1 MTRIRFSFA
10 RTMALSY
17 LSHLDMLRLFLR
29 ALSRSGLPLAYSKGY
44 NPHPRFNLA
53 LPLPLGIT
61 AGAEYGEVFLTGEIS
76 PELFVELLKMQLPE
90 GLVISGASV
99 ADQEAP
105 ALPSLVNA
113 ALYRAVQ
120 RSGAGIIVKAELL
133 QAAVDRLMSEE
144 QILLKRKTK
153 KKKTT
158 YTNVRPF
165 ILEAAVGKSDNELL
179 LNLLLQ
185 AGSQGGVSPVFVIE
199 QLEPEPGCGRLRAY
213 DWHIH
218 RDRLYFKNNGI
229 LQPFNERV

>member
-1 MTRIRFSFA
+1 MRIRFSFA
-10 RTMALSY
+10 RKMALSY
-17 LSHLDMLRLFLR
+17 ISHLDMLRLFLR

-53 LPLPLGIT
+53 LPLPLGVT
-61 AGAEYGEVFLTGEIS
+61 AGEEYGEVFFTEEIN
-76 PELFVELLKMQLPE
+76 PELFVKLLNMQLPKD
-90 GLVISGASV
+90 LVISGASV

-105 ALPSLVNA
+105 ALPSIVNA
-113 ALYRAVQ
+113 ALYRAVP
-120 RSGAGIIVKAELL
+120 RSSAGTVVKAELL
-133 QAAVDRLMSEE
+133 QTALDRLMSEE

-153 KKKTT
+153 KNKTT

-165 ILEAAVGKSDNELL
+165 ILEATVGKFDNESL

-199 QLEPEPGCGRLRAY
+199 QLEPEPGCGRLHAY

-218 RDRLYFKNNGI
+218 RERLYFKNNGI
-229 LQPFNERV
+229 LQPFHERV